1 MNVAVV
7 SKPNTRI
14 ESNSIPGKTRWQI
27 KVVRSNAQGL
37 HICDG
42 KHPRVIGVA
51 RVIRRYATDR
61 LTHPHARPIAQRLS
75 PVNMTIASEA
85 FALR

>member
-1 MNVAVV
+1 MNAAVV

-14 ESNSIPGKTRWQI
+14 ESNSIPSKTRWQI

-37 HICDG
+37 DICDG
-42 KHPRVIGVA
+42 QHPRVIGLA

-61 LTHPHARPIAQRLS
+61 LAHPHARPIAQRLS
-75 PVNMTIASEA
+75 QANMTLASEA

>member
-1 MNVAVV
+1 VNAAVV

-14 ESNSIPGKTRWQI
+14 ESNSNPGKTRWQI
-27 KVVRSNAQGL
+27 KVVRSNAQAL

-42 KHPRVIGVA
+42 KHRCVLGVA
-51 RVIRRYATDR
+51 RVIQRYATDR
-61 LTHPHARPIAQRLS
+61 LAHPHARPIAPRLS
-75 PVNMTIASEA
+75 QGDMTIASEA